1 MATAYS
7 QPLQYTPYQEQW
19 NKELLAKALQF
30 KQDKY
35 DTNRQ
40 VIKET
45 IAQVSNIDLIKDQDA
60 EYLYDRLQ
68 TVVNNLNTQGS
79 GDLSLDSRADYLT
92 GYVADVADQ
101 KVMNGYIGTR
111 AYRNVV
117 AEHNKYEETGEASD
131 ENLAYS
137 LRDISAW
144 ANDGQIG
151 SALPS
156 GANTSYVKFTDLYEK
171 YQEVAEKL
179 SPDSYVVFEPFGGS
193 GFTWYSQKNTELDA
207 NKLISAFNLAAE
219 SDPSIQDQL
228 RVNSWTAN
236 RNVSDAEFVSTFKA
250 DGQAEKEALGTYI
263 DKLKT
268 ARAKSKNEEE
278 QEILDANIAAYE
290 NQVKQYDEALMMSDE
305 QILANK
311 ESYQYL
317 SYKNAYF
324 TDLAGVFSY
333 KEMGAPELVTDK
345 GSLEMY
351 KQQQENA
358 RNSANI
364 ASRERIAAN
373 KAQFKEDQA
382 RLAEEKEVKAVVEKI
397 LSLQGDP
404 AQQRQIYNL
413 NKDLLA
419 RNPQYAAQTGLL
431 ENYTPKQPSVSG
443 YEVATENNLDITKIQ
458 NGDYSEVNDFLRENN
473 FLTDTDGDGVVDDME
488 FESVAQ
494 VNNILEA
501 IGNQQKGLDASNSYD
516 YRYDQMLANGEISQK
531 QYNELTEGSY
541 NFLDDSAFDQFF
553 NPADFKSGVHN
564 IPLSE
569 LTVNGEDLNTINA
582 GNKINELTSENKQLA
597 NLDLFIK
604 TFGEAEGRRIHAGLT
619 GKGGQHMYRYER
631 DADGTILRVVE
642 EPVKYDAN
650 GDVDFSQNEL
660 PATDYNYSWNS
671 NFNEPT
677 FANSID
683 YKDVME
689 MLDPATFNPENPNFN
704 HSISLTE
711 VEGAATQLHA
721 NMVQYAL
728 NSAVIDDLATKR
740 ITVERAKANKVDEIM
755 NNINVVVERGKLLK
769 KEILGFANDLPEV
782 ALGGFN
788 TYDLEES
795 IEYNTGN
802 TGRYVDEKTN
812 LTNFDFSTTT
822 ALSEAIALD
831 NAAIMTAPKTNFN
844 LSNANEQMYFS
855 DFISVNQNKLMPL
868 NTDDFTITGIGLNLL
883 TNPDP
888 NAPNKELDEKL
899 TTSTLGNLLA
909 LNTPENIDGAIKQ
922 NAASAKP
929 DTEAMFKLAMN
940 GNASI
945 ITANGYHYIVA
956 GYDTRDPLKP
966 KVIGGKIPVGA
977 VDFSQY
983 SPLNDRLEQHSIAQR
998 TALNNHYMERIIA
1011 PTLKTGETFKQ
1022 SIDSPEKI
1030 VAPATVVE
1038 GLEISPE
1045 IEYVVTPKQEITKLS
1060 GSDVNYRLA
1069 VTVEM
1074 RTKNPNGKMASVVFP
1089 GSGGKNNTEFT
1100 YHPTDESGQA
1110 LVFNSPSDF
1119 QMFVQENFNDDMSAF
1134 MYQQSINAAG
1144 AQAGNL
1150 NNASSFVSYE

>member
-219 SDPSIQDQL
+219 SDPSIQEQL

-268 ARAKSKNEEE
+268 ARAKSKNQEE

-333 KEMGAPELVTDK
+333 KEMDAPELVTDK

-488 FESVAQ
+488 FESVTQ

-516 YRYDQMLANGEISQK
+516 YRLDQMLANGEISQK
-531 QYNELTEGSY
+531 QYNEATQGSY
-541 NFLDDSAFDQFF
+541 TFLDDSAFDQFF
-553 NPADFKSGVHN
+553 NPANFSTEVQN
-564 IPLSE
+564 IPFSE

-582 GNKINELTSENKQLA
+582 GNKINELTAENKQLA

-631 DADGTILRVVE
+631 DADGNVLRVVE
-642 EPVKYDAN
+642 EPVKYDADGN
-650 GDVDFSQNEL
+650 VDFSQNEL

-704 HSISLTE
+704 HSISLSE

-721 NMVQYAL
+721 NMVQYSL

-755 NNINVVVERGKLLK
+755 AKAEQGKSVDIYGTNGKTYLSFEYEGGDSWNLKGTGISVSADELRNNINIVVGRGKLLEK
-769 KEILGFANDLPEV
+769 KIAGPLNDLPEV

-868 NTDDFTITGIGLNLL
+868 NTDDFAVAGIGLNLL

-888 NAPNKELDEKL
+888 LAPNKELDEKL

-922 NAASAKP
+922 NAASSKP
-929 DTEAMFKLAMN
+929 DSDAMFKLAMN

-945 ITANGYHYIVA
+945 ITANGYHYIIA
-956 GYDTRDPLKP
+956 GYDTRDPLK
-966 KVIGGKIPVGA
+966 
-977 VDFSQY
+977 
-983 SPLNDRLEQHSIAQR
+983 
-998 TALNNHYMERIIA
+998 T
-1011 PTLKTGETFKQ
+1011 
-1022 SIDSPEKI
+1022 
-1030 VAPATVVE
+1030 
-1038 GLEISPE
+1038 
-1045 IEYVVTPKQEITKLS
+1045 
-1060 GSDVNYRLA
+1060 
-1069 VTVEM
+1069 
-1074 RTKNPNGKMASVVFP
+1074 
-1089 GSGGKNNTEFT
+1089 
-1100 YHPTDESGQA
+1100 
-1110 LVFNSPSDF
+1110 
-1119 QMFVQENFNDDMSAF
+1119 
-1134 MYQQSINAAG
+1134 
-1144 AQAGNL
+1144 
-1150 NNASSFVSYE
+1150 